1 MPSFR
6 RPSAATAIAFTALV
20 AAISSPAWADPATG
34 AVTAAAK
41 KIKGTQIAS
50 NAITSAK
57 VKDGTLLA
65 KDFKKGQL
73 PKGDAGAAGARG
85 PAGANGAA
93 GAAGAPGLK
102 GDKGDKGDQGVP
114 GPTVTASVQSNQGQT
129 QGAIAGN
136 PVIKLTSGGTTTS
149 TGKITLPW
157 EGRLM
162 LNGFV
167 DAFNGG
173 ATGARVR
180 CIFQVTD
187 PNGTTFANFG
197 PQAFTDLEAATNDHK
212 TLPLT
217 AWGTL
222 AAGTYDV
229 ALTCAM
235 VSGSASTYAAALNA
249 IAVPTGA

>member
-1 MPSFR
+1 
-6 RPSAATAIAFTALV
+6 V

-93 GAAGAPGLK
+93 GASGATGP
-102 GDKGDKGDQGVP
+102 KGDKGDQGVP

-129 QGAIAGN
+129 QGAISGD
-136 PVIKLTSGGTTTS
+136 PVIKLTSAGTTTS

-157 EGRLM
+157 QGRLM
-162 LNGFV
+162 LNGVV

-173 ATGARVR
+173 AIGARVR

-197 PQAFTDLEAATNDHK
+197 PQVFTDLEAATNDHK
-212 TLPLT
+212 TIPLT

-229 ALTCAM
+229 AITCTM
-235 VSGSASTYAAALNA
+235 VSGTGSTYAAALNA